1 MKIIGGSNM
10 FKYDFENKNYD
21 IRQAVKDA
29 RTNPEIA
36 LWFTNHMDDFE
47 LTKTFTQAWCEA
59 MEKKEKEETR

>member
-1 MKIIGGSNM
+1 M

-21 IRQAVKDA
+21 IKQAVKDA

-59 MEKKEKEETR
+59 MEKKEK